1 LKITDSTAPLAAY
14 PEATGSFFDTATYV
28 NSTRVLNAI
37 KSGLTAVPNYRKAA
51 IKRTGVAVTLDLSS
65 RTWAF
70 DIVPSVEVADSYLLK
85 KRGPGR
91 QGRRGGVAGGR
102 LKHDAEGLPWN

>member
-1 LKITDSTAPLAAY
+1 
-14 PEATGSFFDTATYV
+14 
-28 NSTRVLNAI
+28 
-37 KSGLTAVPNYRKAA
+37 
-51 IKRTGVAVTLDLSS
+51 VAS
-65 RTWAF
+65 
-70 DIVPSVEVADSYLLK
+70 PGYLLK

>member
-1 LKITDSTAPLAAY
+1 MVAQAWMDETCLY
-14 PEATGSFFDTATYV
+14 G
-28 NSTRVLNAI
+28 
-37 KSGLTAVPNYRKAA
+37 KAA
-51 IKRTGVAVTLDLSS
+51 DLRRVPLFADLEDEAIVGVAAVSHGRVHTRGAWL
-65 RTWAF
+65 
-70 DIVPSVEVADSYLLK
+70 VEACGYLLK

>member
-1 LKITDSTAPLAAY
+1 M
-14 PEATGSFFDTATYV
+14 ATVTSDIMV
-28 NSTRVLNAI
+28 EI
-37 KSGLTAVPNYRKAA
+37 K
-51 IKRTGVAVTLDLSS
+51 
-65 RTWAF
+65 
-70 DIVPSVEVADSYLLK
+70 YLLK

>member
-1 LKITDSTAPLAAY
+1 MFDADDVRITASAWLARSIR
-14 PEATGSFFDTATYV
+14 EAHSISPCLWGV
-28 NSTRVLNAI
+28 VLD
-37 KSGLTAVPNYRKAA
+37 VE
-51 IKRTGVAVTLDLSS
+51 RT
-65 RTWAF
+65 
-70 DIVPSVEVADSYLLK
+70 YLLK